1 MRLTRQL
8 CTIFAVMMKFRSELE
23 VKPAAVSIRY
33 PQSVFL
39 AGSCFTEHIGNKLDS
54 YRLPVLQNPHGILF
68 NPISI
73 CEMLVSCVE
82 GRELASSDLF
92 HYGGLWSSWGHH
104 SRFSAV
110 SSVDALLAMNAS
122 QAAASAFLRRADWVV
137 LTLGS
142 AWVYELRATSPAFAD
157 GPLTGGYGPGRV
169 VANCHKVPA
178 DWFIHRLLSV
188 EEVLSALDQALHRLF
203 LLRPS
208 LRVIFTVSPVRHLR
222 EGMIENNRSKAV
234 LIQAVHHL
242 VGKFDRLD
250 YFPAYELVVDDLRDY
265 RFYAEDLVHPNYQA
279 TGYVWEKFVG
289 AYMDPEARAV
299 MLALEGVLAAR
310 RHKPFNPT
318 GEEHRRFM
326 ARMGAEAR
334 ALMAKYPF
342 LDLSE
347 EIEYFTA

>member
-1 MRLTRQL
+1 ML
-8 CTIFAVMMKFRSELE
+8 
-23 VKPAAVSIRY
+23 
-33 PQSVFL
+33 
-39 AGSCFTEHIGNKLDS
+39 LD
-54 YRLPVLQNPHGILF
+54 
-68 NPISI
+68 
-73 CEMLVSCVE
+73 CVE
-82 GRELASSDLF
+82 NRVFTSGDLF
-92 HYGGLWSSWGHH
+92 SYGGVFHSWGHH
-104 SRFSAV
+104 SRFS
-110 SSVDALLAMNAS
+110 SVDAGAALSAMNAA
-122 QAAASAFLRRADWVV
+122 QAEASAFLRRADWLI

-142 AWVYELRATSPAFAD
+142 AWVYELRSTAPSPA
-157 GPLTGGYGPGRV
+157 GYAPGQA

-188 EEVLSALDQALHRLF
+188 EEVLSTLDQVLHRLF
-203 LLRPS
+203 LVRPS

-279 TGYVWEKFVG
+279 TGYVWDKFVG

-299 MLALEGVLAAR
+299 MLALDGVIAAR
-310 RHKPFNPT
+310 RHKPFNPS

-326 ARMGAEAR
+326 ARMAGEAS
-334 ALMAKYPF
+334 ALQTRYPF
-342 LDLSE
+342 LDLSG
-347 EIEYFTA
+347 EIDYFTAS